1 MRNLEDCK
9 TEVFRRSEERIKKRK
24 RNRNHVLACCIPLCV
39 LLVAGGIYIR
49 PLFEPKDEVG
59 EFKAGDTGKINE
71 EMGVEDYV
79 LYALAGTDVKCTAVE
94 ITDGTGERPVTR
106 KITDAEVM
114 GEICRAVVKCYRIP
128 TAGEALADGAEEILP
143 ESIVMGNTTGSEN
156 NSPAGEKESEQA
168 ADVTEQTTA
177 GSDIDT
183 SIAEEIKLKY
193 GLEDKPADYKLVFYI
208 EEGNELVFRLCG
220 NALYDDKNDCM
231 IKLSDAQLAE
241 LKLQIEAVAG
251 DRSNDK

>member
-24 RNRNHVLACCIPLCV
+24 RNRNRVLACCIPLCL

-71 EMGVEDYV
+71 EMGGVDYELRV
-79 LYALAGTDVKCTAVE
+79 LSGTVVNCTAAE
-94 ITDGTGERPVTR
+94 ITDGTGDEVVTR
-106 KITDAEVM
+106 RITDARGIKEL
-114 GEICRAVVKCYRIP
+114 CLAVGKYYGITV
-128 TAGEALADGAEEILP
+128 AEEALADGAEEILP
-143 ESIVMGNTTGSEN
+143 ESIVMGNTTGSGN